1 MPHQQYIAPFSPMN
15 ALEKLLLG
23 EKYVRMISVDSI
35 LGQILD
41 QGPSLVPMDVNTVT
55 GDYDLC
61 GSLEELRT
69 KIEARKSPLPRFF
82 AYTQAQNIHVS
93 RITREGATVPPG
105 VHFPGFY
112 EPYAARLQRIDGC
125 FGRFIEYLQ
134 TEGLYDDSIVVFT
147 ADHGD
152 LLGEEGR
159 WGHAYNLNPEVVRIP
174 LIIHRPER
182 MRGLAVD
189 TSAIAFSTDIAP
201 SIYRLLG
208 YTPAT
213 LGAWFGRSLYGS
225 RAPDREWHMLVSSYG
240 PVYGILED
248 EARHLYVADAVNFND
263 AYYDVA
269 AGTAAPRDP
278 VSEEVRNRNVQRII
292 QGIQELHGSFHLQ

>member
-1 MPHQQYIAPFSPMN
+1 
-15 ALEKLLLG
+15 
-23 EKYVRMISVDSI
+23 MISVDSI

-61 GSLEELRT
+61 GSLDELRT
-69 KIEARKSPLPRFF
+69 KIDTRRDQPTRFF
-82 AYTQAQNIHVS
+82 AYTQSQNIHVS
-93 RITREGATVPPG
+93 RITREGATVPAG

-112 EPYAARLQRIDGC
+112 DPYASRLQRIDAC
-125 FGRFIEYLQ
+125 FGRFIDYLEK
-134 TEGLYDDSIVVFT
+134 EGLYDESIVVFT

-182 MRGLAVD
+182 LRGLSVD
-189 TSAIAFSTDIAP
+189 TSALAFSTDVSP

-208 YTPAT
+208 YSPAA
-213 LGAWFGRSLYGS
+213 LGPGFGRSLYGP
-225 RAPDREWHMLVSSYG
+225 RAQDRDWHMLVSSYG

-248 EARHLYVADAVNFND
+248 DARHLYVADAVNYND
-263 AYYDVA
+263 NYYEVG
-269 AGTAAPRDP
+269 AGTGAARDP
-278 VSEEVRNRNVQRII
+278 VTEEVRSRNVRRIME
-292 QGIQELHGSFHLQ
+292 GIRDLHSAYHLE